1 MAKHVLIEFKQSP
14 AKVQPDLFY
23 EALCCALCCNEQRHS
38 PQWSEQTESKSCLID
53 LRLAGRMEIRPRTP
67 PLTDMDSHLLGS
79 SPPLIEQPRGAALW
93 GRLRPG
99 RSALRREHKT
109 CSLLENDT
117 FNPQMYKPSCLH
129 FVLRILSI
137 NVDLWIETAL
147 CTKNVLLFYCSKV
160 YLAEVFF

>member
-23 EALCCALCCNEQRHS
+23 EALSVARCAAMSRDTHLSEVSRQRV
-38 PQWSEQTESKSCLID
+38 KSCLID
-53 LRLAGRMEIRPRTP
+53 RRLAGRMEIRPRTP
-67 PLTDMDSHLLGS
+67 PLTDTDSHLLGS

-99 RSALRREHKT
+99 RSALCREHET
-109 CSLLENDT
+109 RSLPENDT

-137 NVDLWIETAL
+137 NVDL
-147 CTKNVLLFYCSKV
+147 
-160 YLAEVFF
+160 